1 MSKEKYPSDLKFQ
14 KGENMNEELRIIT
27 DELDEIKKL
36 LQKIIRYNKNLED
49 KIDKLASEVA
59 RIKSYT

>member
-1 MSKEKYPSDLKFQ
+1 
-14 KGENMNEELRIIT
+14 MNEELRIIT